1 MEPGT
6 TRGADVDRPR
16 IVPIHRALTRP
27 VLLAGADRELVLAN
41 GVVVIAL
48 LFGIGFS
55 WYTASVSAVLLIVGH
70 WGLVLLAKRDAEIRR
85 VYVRHVRLATYY
97 PAAARC
103 VRTAPLVH
111 ASVTV
116 SE

>member
-6 TRGADVDRPR
+6 TRGGGLDHPR

-70 WGLVLLAKRDAEIRR
+70 WGFVLLAKRDPDIRR

-97 PAAARC
+97 PAAARA